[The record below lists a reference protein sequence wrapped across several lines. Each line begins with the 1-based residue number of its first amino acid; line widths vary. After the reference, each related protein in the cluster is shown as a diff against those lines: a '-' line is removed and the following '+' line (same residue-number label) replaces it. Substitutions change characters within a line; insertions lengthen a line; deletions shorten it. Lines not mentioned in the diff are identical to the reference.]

1 MNKKKKLLVSM
12 DTFLRRINY
21 TCPIKSHVISPLDIY
36 DCGCGVRH
44 SISCNG
50 GQIIKQ
56 TNLYEYVISCSK
68 GYLTLLTYSFTEHDL
83 ISIMAIKVQHP
94 SHAAVYGRVQNT
106 K

>member
-1 MNKKKKLLVSM
+1 M
-12 DTFLRRINY
+12 DTFLKRINY

-56 TNLYEYVISCSK
+56 TNLYEYIVSCSK
-68 GYLTLLTYSFTEHDL
+68 GYLTLIEYSFEENDV
-83 ISIMAIKVQHP
+83 ISHMAIRIQQP
-94 SHAAVYGRVQNT
+94 NAAVYGRIQVQPN
-106 K
+106 